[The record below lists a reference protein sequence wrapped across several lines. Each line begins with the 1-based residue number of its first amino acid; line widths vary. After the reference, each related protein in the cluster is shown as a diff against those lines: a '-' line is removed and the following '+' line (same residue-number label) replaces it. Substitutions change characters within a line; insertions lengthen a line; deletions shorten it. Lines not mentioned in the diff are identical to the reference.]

1 MPQPNYGQEQKESSI
16 GLIALICTI
25 ASIILCW
32 VPILNFL
39 LGLVGLILSIVGV
52 TKTPRKLATI
62 ALWINIIGFILL
74 LILMAFAG
82 FAFLL

>member
-1 MPQPNYGQEQKESSI
+1 MPQLNHGQEQKESSI

-25 ASIILCW
+25 AAIILCW
-32 VPILNFL
+32 VPVLNFL

-62 ALWINIIGFILL
+62 ALWVNIIAFVL

>member
-25 ASIILCW
+25 AAVILCW
-32 VPILNFL
+32 VPILGFL

-52 TKTPRKLATI
+52 TKIPRKLATI
-62 ALWINIIGFILL
+62 ALCINIVAIVLS
-74 LILMAFAG
+74 LILVAFAG